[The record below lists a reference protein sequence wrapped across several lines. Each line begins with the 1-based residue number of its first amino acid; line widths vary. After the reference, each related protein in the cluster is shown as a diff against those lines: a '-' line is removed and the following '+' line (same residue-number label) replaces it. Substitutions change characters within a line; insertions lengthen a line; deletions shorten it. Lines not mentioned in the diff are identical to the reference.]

1 MRPGR
6 HGASELHARP
16 TQPEPRTRL
25 TSVLGAADVPVTA
38 GFQAAARSVRFRPDV
53 TTPPSPLPAAR
64 QRVPPGFGGGRG
76 ASQAA
81 AAEGGRLGVPF
92 THRMICVHWRVGF
105 RPAATPVCE
114 VTDSG
119 QGGFRVS
126 GRGGGRAARAG
137 FRETP
142 SKRASVSGCSPG
154 NVGLAPDLTSPA
166 LR

>member
-16 TQPEPRTRL
+16 TQPEPRARL

-53 TTPPSPLPAAR
+53 TTPPPRPAPRGPGSR

-76 ASQAA
+76 GLQAA
-81 AAEGGRLGVPF
+81 AGGG
-92 THRMICVHWRVGF
+92 WRVG
-105 RPAATPVCE
+105 RSLQAPGDPLSPQAGRLPTGGDTGVRS
-114 VTDSG
+114 DSG
-119 QGGFRVS
+119 QGGFRVLGA
-126 GRGGGRAARAG
+126 GRGGGGGRGAG

-142 SKRASVSGCSPG
+142 SARRCRGV
-154 NVGLAPDLTSPA
+154 A
-166 LR
+166 LET

>member
-53 TTPPSPLPAAR
+53 TTPPSPRPAAR

-92 THRMICVHWRVGF
+92 THRVTCVPWRVGF

-114 VTDSG
+114 VTPDRTASEF
-119 QGGFRVS
+119 QE
-126 GRGGGRAARAG
+126 GGGEGRRARG
-137 FRETP
+137 
-142 SKRASVSGCSPG
+142 SGKLRASAR
-154 NVGLAPDLTSPA
+154 VGVGV
-166 LR
+166 

>member
-53 TTPPSPLPAAR
+53 TTPPSPRPAAR

-81 AAEGGRLGVPF
+81 AAEGGGLGVPF
-92 THRMICVHWRVGF
+92 THRVICCVHWRVGF

-114 VTDSG
+114 VTLDRAASEFQEG
-119 QGGFRVS
+119 
-126 GRGGGRAARAG
+126 GGGRRARG
-137 FRETP
+137 
-142 SKRASVSGCSPG
+142 SGKLRASARRCRGV
-154 NVGLAPDLTSPA
+154 A
-166 LR
+166 LET

>member
-16 TQPEPRTRL
+16 TQPEPRARL

-53 TTPPSPLPAAR
+53 TTPPPRPAPRGPGSR

-76 ASQAA
+76 GSQAA
-81 AAEGGRLGVPF
+81 AAGGAGGRPVGRSLQAPSDPLSAQAGRLPTGGDTGV
-92 THRMICVHWRVGF
+92 RS
-105 RPAATPVCE
+105 
-114 VTDSG
+114 DSG

-126 GRGGGRAARAG
+126 GGGGGGRRARG
-137 FRETP
+137 
-142 SKRASVSGCSPG
+142 SGKLRAR
-154 NVGLAPDLTSPA
+154 VGVWV
-166 LR
+166 